1 MVYSLHG
8 YFNVVEHGL
17 TATSHRFFQV
27 SDATNVTL
35 VDHTE
40 ELVPEDDTGGD
51 KCSKKKRV
59 PVLAGADELLSTLSQ
74 LIIDPITKSETYS
87 VIGRNFTDF
96 YYILWSLPNLT

>member
-40 ELVPEDDTGGD
+40 ELVLEDDTGGD

-96 YYILWSLPNLT
+96 YYIL